1 MILKDREK
9 HVQQQN
15 RFSETNRLFIL
26 ANSRM
31 AMQCMRILRTAL
43 LGIFCIALFCAC
55 GKKSEPIVPRAIG
68 PEAVKKLRAVARS
81 GGITFLWRAPT
92 KNTDDT
98 PLLDLE
104 GFKIYR
110 EEVRFEDRCQKC
122 PKNFRLLFEYAYKG
136 PRGKVP
142 ERELLYYTDRSVKP
156 GHVYSYKIDCLNM
169 RDMLGASS
177 DTVTVYWDVPPS
189 PPEAVTLKRNGRFI
203 VLAWDS
209 PATLENGAPFA
220 ESKSFDI
227 YRSAR
232 QGVFEEAPLN
242 TEPITAT
249 AFEDKPDTYDQ
260 TYFYT
265 VRAVRKVFDTFIES
279 APSAEVS
286 LLYEDITPPGAPQ
299 GLTAIPAKDGVILKW
314 IAKAEPGI
322 AGFYVY
328 RKDPAGKECVRIS
341 REIIPENSW
350 IDRTA
355 RIGQRYTYAV
365 KTVDQSLRKN
375 DSAFSEPVT
384 VLHLP

>member
-1 MILKDREK
+1 M
-9 HVQQQN
+9 V
-15 RFSETNRLFIL
+15 
-26 ANSRM
+26 M
-31 AMQCMRILRTAL
+31 C
-43 LGIFCIALFCAC
+43 IFCIALCSAC

-68 PEAVKKLRAVARS
+68 PEAVKNIRAVARS
-81 GGITFLWRAPT
+81 GGITILWRAPA
-92 KNTDDT
+92 KNTDET

-104 GFKIYR
+104 SFKIYR

-142 ERELLYYTDRSVKP
+142 ERELLYYTDRSVQP
-156 GHVYSYKIDCLNM
+156 GYVYSYRINGLNE
-169 RDMLGASS
+169 RDMLGAAS
-177 DTVTVYWDVPPS
+177 DAVTVSWDVPPS
-189 PPEAVTLKRNGRFI
+189 PPGAIKIKRNGRSI
-203 VLAWDS
+203 MLVWNS
-209 PATLENGAPFA
+209 PATLESGAPFA

-227 YRSAR
+227 YRST
-232 QGVFEEAPLN
+232 QKGIFEEAPLN
-242 TEPITAT
+242 SEPLTETT
-249 AFEDKPDTYDQ
+249 YEDKPDTYDQ

-265 VRAVRKVFDTFIES
+265 VRAARKVFDTFIES

-299 GLTAIPAKDGVILKW
+299 GLTAIPSKEGVILKW
-314 IAKAEPGI
+314 IAKAEPGV

-328 RKDPAGKECVRIS
+328 RKDPAGKEFVRIS
-341 REIIPENSW
+341 REIIQENSW

-375 DSAFSEPVT
+375 ESAFSQPVT